1 MYRGVPL
8 PGNAANLASVMKQFE
23 REQRRDELERRHAHL
38 AKVYPTLYAG
48 EGEDGPEAAA
58 AAAAA
63 AREGG
68 DADAAGVRGSR
79 NLFHKEFGHLS
90 QSAQDRFK
98 EDSLWMGQAE
108 NVLRC
113 DPSLLP
119 CRLSVVDADR
129 SWHLPCCL

>member
-1 MYRGVPL
+1 VRPQGEGIDIVYRGVPL
-8 PGNAANLASVMKQFE
+8 PGNATNLGSVMKQFE

-38 AKVYPTLYAG
+38 AKVYPTLYAAEADG
-48 EGEDGPEAAA
+48 EPEAAMASA
-58 AAAAA
+58 AAS
-63 AREGG
+63 EGG

-108 NVLRC
+108 KVLR
-113 DPSLLP
+113 
-119 CRLSVVDADR
+119 
-129 SWHLPCCL
+129 

>member
-8 PGNAANLASVMKQFE
+8 PGGATNLASVMKQFE

-48 EGEDGPEAAA
+48 EDGQQEAGQVPAAA
-58 AAAAA
+58 H
-63 AREGG
+63 EGG
-68 DADAAGVRGSR
+68 DSDAAGVRGTR
-79 NLFHKEFGHLS
+79 NLFRKEFGHLT
-90 QSAQDRFK
+90 QAAQDKFK

-113 DPSLLP
+113 ESYL
-119 CRLSVVDADR
+119 
-129 SWHLPCCL
+129 

>member
-1 MYRGVPL
+1 
-8 PGNAANLASVMKQFE
+8 MKQFE

-48 EGEDGPEAAA
+48 EGEGEGGPEAAA

-108 NVLRC
+108 KVLRC
-113 DPSLLP
+113 ELSLVP
-119 CRLSVVDADR
+119 QRPPMIVADR
-129 SWHLPCCL
+129 CGPLPWCL